1 MPAKNEKEF
10 IKMKKTLSV
19 TLALL
24 LSVTAALTPVA
35 AKAGANLLL
44 IPKTSESGKI
54 PTEPSTEEPTKEP
67 VVIEKLTV
75 SGKELATDEKTAPF
89 IQNET
94 VMVPLRLIAEALSYG
109 IGYDAETRE
118 ITVEDT
124 YVQRA
129 RLTNGSCDVVF
140 EGKLKVIDMSRS
152 ITLAEKVTVKNG
164 VTFVPSEFFAEFF
177 NDITLE
183 GGVLDISPQTS
194 ELC

>member
-1 MPAKNEKEF
+1 
-10 IKMKKTLSV
+10 MKKTLSV

-24 LSVTAALTPVA
+24 LAVTAALTPVA

-54 PTEPSTEEPTKEP
+54 PTEPATEEPAEEP

-75 SGKELATDEKTAPF
+75 SGEEIVTDEKTAPY

-94 VMVPLRLIAEALSYG
+94 VMVPLRLVAEALSYD
-109 IGYDAETRE
+109 IGYDAETGE
-118 ITVEDT
+118 ITVEDA
-124 YVQRA
+124 YVRRA
-129 RLTNGSCDVVF
+129 RLKNGSGDVVF

-152 ITLAEKVTVKNG
+152 TTLAEKVTVKNG
-164 VTFVPSEFFAEFF
+164 VTFVPSEFFVEFF